1 MKRDIIC
8 NSCCKKILSYLKKTG
23 QENTIILNNFD
34 VYKININQDLDET
47 NFDPLIIFKCRKVF
61 FGLFLKEN
69 IINNPQ
75 DVNNDTR
82 TITLPTSLVVKK
94 FKASNRILRKKR
106 QRFLLA
112 NLSNLSLIGDKSHF
126 NLITTLD
133 HKCVPTPKNEVSYYH
148 KTILNQH
155 KHFFKALFLKSN
167 LRFKISFMLIIIL
180 IIGLAIGGW
189 QIFISLNPSGSSVDH
204 RINIS
209 QDGGD
214 YYKSAATIQNTSS
227 KELLSAVQHIS
238 NLNVDLQSAINDK
251 TTILTTRDPL
261 QYDGGYHLMKININA
276 NHSEIFKG
284 TTTITMNIKA
294 TKFDISQLSG
304 DFSHN
309 NPLHIANIDNT
320 SLLNA
325 LKLLP
330 NLNSNLASAL
340 LDKEIQIFNIKGAII
355 PDGFA
360 HRISFTLDANNTNNF
375 KGQLNCQLNL
385 ISDKFDISNLK
396 NDYTTSPPV
405 TIRDTSFNSLVYL
418 ITSVAGMDDH
428 LISAAQDPNIILT
441 PKSPLPDDGQNHLL
455 KVTIDATNTLTYSE
469 QLTIAL
475 KAQAGK
481 MNISSLSQ
489 DLTSKPAVSEQDT
502 SSESLLDALQK
513 VQGINQTTL
522 NVLKESN
529 LLIIT
534 YSKLPND
541 GVAHELDITLNA
553 YQTLDYTGIAIIKL
567 MAKTSKTDITNA
579 GGNYTAYG
587 NIISTSVDSSALI
600 KALKQIKQTNP
611 VILSAISDPRVVVS
625 TTSKLP
631 QDDLA
636 HDIEITVN
644 ANGSQDYT
652 GTTNILVS
660 MVYPKTDI
668 TNWNQDL
675 TSSPVVIEPDVN
687 PKELFDA
694 LKKVSGLNPQLKNI
708 LTLPGVTITTESKLI
723 NDNQPHKINIIIDA
737 NNAASYKGKA
747 TVTLFIKASTIDLSY
762 FSGNYSQDGT
772 FIIKNTSQDELIKA
786 INADSNIN
794 PVLKNA
800 VHENKII
807 VSTSDKVLATGQGI
821 LITITIDGTNTINYF
836 NSANIKLM
844 VMIPKNP
851 LIVNV
856 PAGILSV
863 SNKVDEWGVVAE
875 YSSESPPFA
884 MIDWTKYADNWEDFI
899 LQYPIITVNKM
910 VGKIHADDFRIY
922 DQTVTSFGPLAVD
935 RVIPRDGSQNYQ
947 KVASFYSAP
956 YPTGCVGADIY
967 IKFWK
972 AGNFIYVQVKS
983 YVIGGGSSFSHKY
996 STSAIDVSQI
1006 KFN

>member
-1 MKRDIIC
+1 MKKDIIC

-23 QENTIILNNFD
+23 QESTIILNNYD
-34 VYKININQDLDET
+34 VYKISINQDLDET

-75 DVNNDTR
+75 DVDKETR
-82 TITLPTSLVVKK
+82 TITLPTGIVVKK
-94 FKASNRILRKKR
+94 FKASNQILRKKHH
-106 QRFLLA
+106 RFLLA
-112 NLSNLSLIGDKSHF
+112 NLPALSLTGVKTHLNS
-126 NLITTLD
+126 ITTLD
-133 HKCVPTPKNEVSYYH
+133 HKIIPNPKNEVSYYQ

-155 KHFFKALFLKSN
+155 KHFFRTLFLKSN
-167 LRFKISFMLIIIL
+167 LRFKISFVLIIIL
-180 IIGLAIGGW
+180 IIGLVIGGW
-189 QIFISLNPSGSSVDH
+189 QIFTSLKSPRPLVDH

-214 YYKSAATIQNTSS
+214 YYKLTASIQNTSS
-227 KELLSAVQHIS
+227 KELLSAAQHIN
-238 NLNVDLQSAINDK
+238 NLKPELQSAINDT
-251 TTILTTRDPL
+251 TTILTTSDSL

-284 TTTITMNIKA
+284 TTSITMNIKA

-304 DFSHN
+304 DFTHD

-330 NLNSNLASAL
+330 NLNSNLASVL
-340 LDKEIQIFNIKGAII
+340 LAQGVQILNIKGLII

-385 ISDKFDISNLK
+385 ISDKFDISHLK
-396 NDYTTSPPV
+396 NDYTTSSPV

-418 ITSVAGMDDH
+418 ITSIAGMDHH
-428 LISAAQDPNIILT
+428 LIAAAQDSNIILT
-441 PKSPLPDDGQNHLL
+441 TKSSLPDDGQSHLL
-455 KVTIDATNTLTYSE
+455 KVTIDATNTLAYSG
-469 QLTIAL
+469 QLTIML

-481 MNISSLSQ
+481 MNISSLNQ
-489 DLTSKPAVSEQDT
+489 DLISYPAVSEQNA
-502 SSESLLDALQK
+502 SPESLRDALQK

-529 LLIIT
+529 LLITT

-541 GVAHELDITLNA
+541 GAAHELDITLNA
-553 YQTLDYTGIAIIKL
+553 YRTLDYTGIATIKL
-567 MAKTSKTDITNA
+567 MAKTSKTDITND
-579 GGNYTAYG
+579 GGNYTNYG
-587 NIISTSVDSSALI
+587 NIISTSVNSSALI

-611 VILSAISDPRVVVS
+611 VILSAINDPRVIVS

-636 HDIEITVN
+636 HDIAITVN
-644 ANGSQDYT
+644 ANGSQDYM
-652 GTTNILVS
+652 GTANILVS
-660 MVYPKTDI
+660 MLDPKPDI
-668 TNWNQDL
+668 TNWSQDL
-675 TSSPVVIEPDVN
+675 TSSPVVVEPDVN

-694 LKKVSGLNPQLKNI
+694 LKNVDGLNPHLKNI
-708 LTLPGVTITTESKLI
+708 LSLPGITIATESKLI

-737 NNAASYKGKA
+737 NNAANYKGKA
-747 TVTLFIKASTIDLSY
+747 TVTLLLKASTIDLSY
-762 FSGNYSQDGT
+762 FSGNYSQDGAFT
-772 FIIKNTSQDELIKA
+772 IKNTNQDQLVAA
-786 INADSNIN
+786 IRADSNIN

-800 VHENKII
+800 VREKGII
-807 VSTSDKVLATGQGI
+807 VSTSNKVLATGQGI
-821 LITITIDGTNTINYF
+821 LITIKIDGTNTINYF
-836 NSANIKLM
+836 NSAIIKLM
-844 VMIPKNP
+844 VIIPKNT
-851 LIVNV
+851 LVVNV
-856 PAGILSV
+856 PPGMLSV
-863 SNKVDEWGVVAE
+863 ASKVDEWGIVAE

-884 MIDWTKYADNWEDFI
+884 MIDWTKYADNWDDFI
-899 LQYPIITVNKM
+899 LQYPTITVSKM
-910 VGKIHADDFRIY
+910 VGKIHADDFSY
-922 DQTVTSFGPLAVD
+922 DQTITAFGPLAVD
-935 RVIPRDGSQNYQ
+935 RVIPQDGSQTYQ
-947 KVASFYSAP
+947 KIAGFYTTP
-956 YPTGCVGADIY
+956 YSTGCVGADIY
-967 IKFWK
+967 IQFWK

-983 YVIGGGSSFSHKY
+983 YVIGGGASFFHKY
-996 STSAIDVSQI
+996 STSALDVSQI